1 MQALGSGT
9 ASKLPH
15 VDFVA
20 DRLRV
25 KISINL
31 SADLN
36 KLSDVVE
43 GILAMLKAMD
53 CGCGK
58 EFQVETSLREA
69 LANAI
74 IHGCGKDS
82 GKVVQ
87 CSVAC
92 DESRGLLIVVR
103 DPGEGFDP
111 AKVTSPLIGQNLY
124 SDHGRGVYLINQLVD
139 DVKYEKGGTEIHMR
153 LQTDACSSGYDI
165 Q

>member
-1 MQALGSGT
+1 MTGPGSER
-9 ASKLPH
+9 AAKLPH
-15 VDFVA
+15 VDFFV

-25 KISINL
+25 KIDINL

-43 GILAMLKAMD
+43 GVLAMLKAMD

-58 EFQVETSLREA
+58 EFELEISLREA

-74 IHGCGKDS
+74 IHGCHNDPCK
-82 GKVVQ
+82 KVQ
-87 CSVAC
+87 CTVAC
-92 DESRGLLIVVR
+92 DEVRGLLIVIR

-111 AKVTSPLIGQNLY
+111 AKVSSPLVGQNIY
-124 SDHGRGVYLINQLVD
+124 SDHGRGVYLINQLVYK
-139 DVKYEKGGTEIHMR
+139 VKYEKGGTEIHMH
-153 LQTDACSSGYDI
+153 LQSDVCTGYDI

>member
-1 MQALGSGT
+1 MPSLRPALT
-9 ASKLPH
+9 AQLPH
-15 VDFVA
+15 VDFFV

-25 KISINL
+25 KIHINL

-36 KLSDVVE
+36 KLSDVVD
-43 GILAMLKAMD
+43 GVMAMLKAMD

-58 EFQVETSLREA
+58 EFQLEVSLREA
-69 LANAI
+69 LSNAI
-74 IHGCGKDS
+74 IHGCGQDPRKH
-82 GKVVQ
+82 VQ

-92 DESRGLLIVVR
+92 DEGRGLLIVVR

-111 AKVTSPLIGQNLY
+111 AKVTSPLLAQNIY

-139 DVKYEKGGTEIHMR
+139 DVKYQRGGTEIHMHM
-153 LQTDACSSGYDI
+153 QSEACSGYDI